1 MAPPPGA
8 PTFQLAGM
16 QPEVLAQ
23 AQLPPVAPNAVLA
36 PNETRRLAALAAV
49 SPDRRAVLL
58 RKACVAYEEARK
70 QVQELTSKLEAMP
83 KQAAE
88 LQARLQAAYT
98 DSALPTEAQA
108 KANSLRRAK
117 ARVALLSAH
126 SADVLAA
133 WTQGRHLHV
142 DALQQDVAAVQASI
156 RQAEHVRALGSR
168 AMALHTRSL
177 TGGAGLVAWCA
188 WCAWCAG
195 CFFHRSCMP

>member
-117 ARVALLSAH
+117 GSAFSGRRVPLEPMISNLYGVPGSTSGAKISHTPESERNRIMCRRPSQLLKLPTTETRRAFGAH
-126 SADVLAA
+126 TAK
-133 WTQGRHLHV
+133 
-142 DALQQDVAAVQASI
+142 
-156 RQAEHVRALGSR
+156 
-168 AMALHTRSL
+168 
-177 TGGAGLVAWCA
+177 
-188 WCAWCAG
+188 
-195 CFFHRSCMP
+195 